1 MRPYNGKWNEK
12 WNDILLI
19 VLSLLACWFFVVR
32 FGMFGGKV
40 DWVSQHSVIP
50 ELFRQ
55 QFYDTGNFFQD
66 FTLQAGGGQNIYNFS
81 YYGLYS
87 PTVVLSYLLPV
98 VQMSD
103 YMIGA
108 SVFSLVASVLLL
120 YHWLRS
126 RKFACGVSFFVSLMF
141 LLVGPLITQ
150 SYNQIMFVNYMPW
163 LLLAFIGADR
173 YLESGMRKPM
183 LFIIGVW
190 GMILTSFY
198 FSIGGMLALCV
209 YGLYRYAVLCGEDG
223 NYIKAAISYIFP
235 MGIAVLLSG
244 ILLIPTAC
252 SLMSGNHI
260 QSGFTLK
267 TLLFPSLPMNTLFY
281 QPYGIGLTTLSFTVL
296 FTGLFYKEKKERIL
310 SVLCLLLFVI
320 PIFTWLLN
328 GGLYIREKVW
338 IPFLPLLCYMI
349 ANYVK
354 MQMEGSVSKK
364 ISIEA
369 YVFTLVCSICSGIQY
384 KGLLLADGVL
394 LLICYLLFSSTRSYR
409 EKVRKEWLLLIPSI
423 CMLALYLNFGV
434 DAKNLVLEQEFYE
447 KITDN
452 SYSRLEHKI
461 EKKMIKEAK
470 GETGGMY
477 RIEEAGDTRFNAANL
492 NRILGKRQY
501 ISSIY
506 SSAYNTDYQNFRQN
520 IIDVEQPFRNLMMQ
534 SVSADPTF
542 RKLMG
547 VRYILSEK
555 NVIGYKKIMEDGK
568 VAVYENKNVY
578 PIGYAAGQ
586 ETFSERT
593 KVDGG
598 KLPIAGK
605 SFMIHERKKVSKVIP
620 LGREA
625 KEGEVLHMR
634 FRVKNMHLNRD
645 VAVWLN
651 GVRNKLT
658 ARPHIYYNENTTFS
672 YAIALNKGAKTAKLT
687 LGEGDYI
694 LSDVE
699 AYIEKE
705 EAPISYHAFQPNW
718 DRTKGNRIEG
728 TVKGMKNGYFLTSI
742 PFDKNFVVYVDG
754 QKAKLQKV
762 NEAFLGFSMGEGIH
776 RVKIIYHAPGKTPGF
791 VATLGGIVLFAG
803 WIFWL
808 VFTNKGDI
816 VIIPLH
822 GQKAKKK
829 EN

>member
-1 MRPYNGKWNEK
+1 MRSYNGKWNDK

-19 VLSLLACWFFVVR
+19 ALSLLACWFFVAR

-55 QFYDTGNFFQD
+55 QFYDTGNFFPD

-87 PTVVLSYLLPV
+87 PIVVLSYLLPFV
-98 VQMSD
+98 SMSD

-108 SVFSLVASVLLL
+108 SVVSLVASVLLL

-141 LLVGPLITQ
+141 LVAGPSITQ
-150 SYNQIMFVNYMPW
+150 SYSQIMFVNYMPW

-173 YLESGMRKPM
+173 YLESQMRKPV

-209 YGLYRYAVLCGEDG
+209 YGLYRYSMFCGEEG
-223 NYIKAAISYIFP
+223 KYIKAAVGYIFP

-244 ILLIPTAC
+244 ILLIPTAF
-252 SLMSGNHI
+252 SLMNGNHI
-260 QSGFTLK
+260 QSGFTWK
-267 TLLFPSLPMNTLFY
+267 ELLFPSLPMNTLFY
-281 QPYGIGLTTLSFTVL
+281 QPYGIGLTTLIFTVL

-310 SVLCLLLFVI
+310 SVLCIFLLVI
-320 PIFTWLLN
+320 PAFTWILN
-328 GGLYIREKVW
+328 GGLYIRGKVW
-338 IPFLPLLCYMI
+338 IPFLPLFCFMT

-354 MQMEGSVSKK
+354 VQMEGNVNKK
-364 ISIEA
+364 ISILV
-369 YVFTLVCSICSGIQY
+369 YVFTLVSVWCSSVKY
-384 KGLLLADGVL
+384 KELLLADGVIL
-394 LLICYLLFSSTRSYR
+394 FICYFLFCYIRVC
-409 EKVRKEWLLLIPSI
+409 KWKEWLLLFPSL
-423 CMLALYLNFGV
+423 CMLTLYLCIGAP
-434 DAKNLVLEQEFYE
+434 AKNLVLEPEFYE
-447 KITDN
+447 KITDD

-461 EKKMIKEAK
+461 EKKMLKEVGNK
-470 GETGGMY
+470 TGGMY
-477 RIEEAGDTRFNAANL
+477 RIEEVGDCRFNAANL
-492 NRILGKRQY
+492 NRILGRHQY

-506 SSAYNTDYQNFRQN
+506 SSAYNTAYQNFRQN
-520 IIDVEQPFRNLMMQ
+520 LFGIEQPFRNLMMQ

-547 VRYILSEK
+547 VRYILSEE

-586 ETFSERT
+586 ETFPERR
-593 KVDGG
+593 KADGK

-605 SFMIHERKKVSKVIP
+605 SFMIHESKKALKVIP

-634 FRVKNMHLNRD
+634 FRVKNMHPNRD

-658 ARPHIYYNENTTFS
+658 ARTHIYYNENTSFS

-705 EAPISYHAFQPNW
+705 KVPISYHAFQPDWNH
-718 DRTKGNRIEG
+718 TKGNHIEG
-728 TVKGMKNGYFLTSI
+728 TVEGMKNGYFLTSI
-742 PFDKNFVVYVDG
+742 PFDKNYDVYVDG
-754 QKAKLQKV
+754 QKVKFQKV

-776 RVKIIYHAPGKTPGF
+776 RVKIIYHAPGKTLGF
-791 VATLGGIVLFAG
+791 VVTFGGILLFAG
-803 WIFWL
+803 WMFWL
-808 VFTNKGDI
+808 VFTNNGDI

-829 EN
+829 ENLS

>member
-1 MRPYNGKWNEK
+1 MRSYNGKWNDK

-19 VLSLLACWFFVVR
+19 ALSLLACWFFVAR

-55 QFYDTGNFFQD
+55 QFYDTGNFFPD

-87 PTVVLSYLLPV
+87 PNVVFSYLLPF

-108 SVFSLVASVLLL
+108 SVFGLVASVLLL

-141 LLVGPLITQ
+141 LVAGPSITQ
-150 SYNQIMFVNYMPW
+150 SYSQIMFVNYMPW

-173 YLESGMRKPM
+173 YLESQMRKPV

-198 FSIGGMLALCV
+198 FGIGGMLALCV
-209 YGLYRYAVLCGEDG
+209 YGLYRYSMLCGEEG
-223 NYIKAAISYIFP
+223 KYIKAVGGYLFP

-244 ILLIPTAC
+244 ILLIPTAF
-252 SLMSGNHI
+252 SLMNGNHI
-260 QSGFTLK
+260 QSGFTWK
-267 TLLFPSLPMNTLFY
+267 ELLFPSLPMNTLFY
-281 QPYGIGLTTLSFTVL
+281 QPYGIGLTTLIFTVL
-296 FTGLFYKEKKERIL
+296 FTSLFYKEKKERIL
-310 SVLCLLLFVI
+310 SVLCIFLLVI
-320 PIFTWLLN
+320 PAFTWILN
-328 GGLYIREKVW
+328 GGLYIRGKVW
-338 IPFLPLLCYMI
+338 IPFLPLFCFMT

-354 MQMEGSVSKK
+354 VQMEGKVNKK
-364 ISIEA
+364 ISILV
-369 YVFTLVCSICSGIQY
+369 YVFTLVSVWCSSVKY
-384 KGLLLADGVL
+384 KELLLADGVL
-394 LLICYLLFSSTRSYR
+394 LLICYLLFSSASVYR
-409 EKVRKEWLLLIPSI
+409 EKERKGWLLLIPSI

-434 DAKNLVLEQEFYE
+434 DAKNLVLEPEFYE
-447 KITDN
+447 KITDD

-461 EKKMIKEAK
+461 EKKMLKEVGSK
-470 GETGGMY
+470 TGGMY
-477 RIEEAGDTRFNAANL
+477 RIEEVGDTRFNAANL
-492 NRILGKRQY
+492 NRILGRRQY
-501 ISSIY
+501 VSSIY

-520 IIDVEQPFRNLMMQ
+520 FFDVEQPFRNLMMQ

-547 VRYILSEK
+547 VRYILSEE

-578 PIGYAAGQ
+578 PIGYVAGQ
-586 ETFSERT
+586 ETFPERR
-593 KVDGG
+593 KADGK

-605 SFMIHERKKVSKVIP
+605 SFMIHESKKALKVIP
-620 LGREA
+620 LGRKA

-634 FRVKNMHLNRD
+634 FRVKNMHPNRD

-658 ARPHIYYNENTTFS
+658 ARTHIYYNENTSFS

-705 EAPISYHAFQPNW
+705 EAPISYHAFQPDWNH
-718 DRTKGNRIEG
+718 TKGNHIEG
-728 TVKGMKNGYFLTSI
+728 TVEGMKNGYFLTSI
-742 PFDKNFVVYVDG
+742 PFDKNFDVYVDG
-754 QKAKLQKV
+754 QKVKFQKI
-762 NEAFLGFSMGEGIH
+762 NETFLGFSMGEGIH
-776 RVKIIYHAPGKTPGF
+776 RVKIIYHAPGKTLGF
-791 VATLGGIVLFAG
+791 VVTLGGILLFAG
-803 WIFWL
+803 WMFWL
-808 VFTNKGDI
+808 VFTNNGDI